1 MIIYNKI
8 GRKEIVEK
16 IEELLRGI
24 HDELQSRPNQYV
36 VGYYK
41 VSDCS
46 LIGYHTSTFCQITK
60 DIMDGKRYAGLDPTS
75 RLMTISDN
83 LKYTLSEKSDEG
95 MFGEIYK
102 HIKEDFGGL
111 KAEEIYLD
119 PVYLADG
126 MPKQQFRYIILG
138 NTGEE

>member
-1 MIIYNKI
+1 
-8 GRKEIVEK
+8 
-16 IEELLRGI
+16 
-24 HDELQSRPNQYV
+24 
-36 VGYYK
+36 
-41 VSDCS
+41 
-46 LIGYHTSTFCQITK
+46 
-60 DIMDGKRYAGLDPTS
+60 MDGKRYAGLDPTS